1 MALRNLNVE
10 STGSYVVDKVIAIP
24 TATAL
29 PVVVHEDVCGHVV
42 ARTGTAI
49 WALDEAVVKFVSYS
63 GCSA

>member
-24 TATAL
+24 TAAAL
-29 PVVVHEDVCGHVV
+29 PVAVHGDVCGHIVV
-42 ARTGTAI
+42 RTGTAT